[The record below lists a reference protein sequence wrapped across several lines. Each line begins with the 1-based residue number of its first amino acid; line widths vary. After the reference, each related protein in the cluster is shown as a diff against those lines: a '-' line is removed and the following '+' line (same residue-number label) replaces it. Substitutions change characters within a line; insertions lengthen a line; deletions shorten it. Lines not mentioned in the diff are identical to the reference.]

1 MLFTAHQ
8 EPTNAGD
15 LVGDT
20 ANPSASDVQKVFEM
34 SAANSFYSNKI
45 SNKRC
50 VCLGCTLLVSAND
63 RTIERTNV
71 FVKCQLSLCNR
82 YSLQDCSALKKKS

>member
-34 SAANSFYSNKI
+34 SAANSFYIQI

-50 VCLGCTLLVSAND
+50 VCLDCTLLVSAND
-63 RTIERTNV
+63 RTMERTNV
-71 FVKCQLSLCNR
+71 FVKCHLSLCNR
-82 YSLQDCSALKKKS
+82 YSLQDCNALKKKS